1 MFRDRWIDF
10 GSVATALGGLSWLAK
25 VAVIVSTD
33 GEVNDEGAAALF
45 YLTGVALMVAGST
58 AIGVLLVGHRARWML
73 AMAVAL
79 SPIIF
84 ILSFIILDG
93 IAKPLVGDRGPAYF
107 GEEAGILTMGL
118 VWLVLGIGLF
128 KATHRS
134 HAVGPVVRLRG
145 SSDSG
150 RVTTP

>member
-1 MFRDRWIDF
+1 MVRDRWIDI
-10 GSVATALGGLSWLAK
+10 GSVAATLGGLSWLAK
-25 VAVIVSTD
+25 LAVIVATD
-33 GEVNDEGAAALF
+33 GEINDEGAAAFF
-45 YLTGVALMVAGST
+45 YLVGVALMVAGST
-58 AIGVLLVGHRARWML
+58 AIGVLLARRRARWVL

-84 ILSFIILDG
+84 FASFIILDG

-107 GEEAGILTMGL
+107 GEEAGILTTGL
-118 VWLVLGIGLF
+118 VWLVLGIGLLT
-128 KATHRS
+128 ATHRS

-150 RVTTP
+150 TVTTP